1 MLTTANQP
9 VAIATRRQSRPTTG
23 ATLNR
28 WVRRASGG
36 GTRYPHTGTPPPT
49 TTTTTQAEVA
59 MAACMEEADRVAA
72 AMQAADRAGDRATAQ
87 GHHDRLNALTKE
99 YLRWAKE
106 AGQY

>member
-1 MLTTANQP
+1 
-9 VAIATRRQSRPTTG
+9 
-23 ATLNR
+23 
-28 WVRRASGG
+28 
-36 GTRYPHTGTPPPT
+36 
-49 TTTTTQAEVA
+49 